1 MAAPGERETKAE
13 MFIDEARI
21 HVRSGRGG
29 DGMVHFHREKYVNR
43 GGPDGGDGGH
53 GGDVVLQVIPTLN
66 TLAAFRHKTKF
77 FAKEG
82 ANGGV
87 SNRTGKSAPQLVVP
101 VPPGTIVY
109 DDESG
114 ALLGDLTEDGQ
125 KLVVCRGGR
134 GGRGN
139 PHFMNSRNQAPLTA
153 ERGEPDEE
161 RRLRLE
167 LKLIADVG
175 LVGLPNA
182 GKSSLLAAATN
193 AKPKIADYPFTT
205 LEPNLGVVELDINSS
220 FVMAD
225 IPGLIEGAH
234 MGVGLGDAFLR
245 HVQRTKALIHILDGS
260 AEDPLADYTQIN
272 NEMAL
277 FDPALGT
284 KSQLVVVN
292 KIDLPEVQNRLPE
305 LRAAFLKK
313 GIKISEISAL
323 TKREIK
329 PLLWQAY
336 ELVKAYI
343 PPVETEE
350 LPVYQPPE
358 DLNEFEITRIAEGWR
373 VTGKAI
379 ERAAEMTYWEHPGSV
394 RRFQR
399 LMDRIGLEQALRDAG
414 VTEGDT
420 VFIRDFELEWQD

>member
-1 MAAPGERETKAE
+1 
-13 MFIDEARI
+13 MFIDEAKI

-29 DGMVHFHREKYVNR
+29 DGMMHFHREKFVNR

-53 GGDVVLQVIPTLN
+53 GGDVVVQVVPTLN
-66 TLAAFRHKTKF
+66 TLVAFRHQSKY
-77 FAKEG
+77 FALPGEK
-82 ANGGV
+82 GGV
-87 SNRTGKSAPQLVVP
+87 SDRTGKSAPDLIIP

-109 DDESG
+109 DDATGE
-114 ALLGDLTEDGQ
+114 LLGDLVESGQ
-125 KLVVCRGGR
+125 RLVVCKGGR

-139 PHFMNSRNQAPLTA
+139 PHFKNSRQQAPMTA

-161 RRLRLE
+161 RWLRME

-182 GKSSLLAAATN
+182 GKSSLLAAVTN
-193 AKPKIADYPFTT
+193 ANPKIADYPFTT
-205 LEPNLGVVELDINSS
+205 LEPNLGVVDLDLNSS

-245 HVQRTKALIHILDGS
+245 HVQRTKVLIHMVDGS

-277 FDPALGT
+277 FDPGLPR
-284 KSQLVVVN
+284 KSQIVVIN
-292 KIDLPEVQNRLPE
+292 KIDIPEVAERLTK
-305 LRAAFLKK
+305 LKAAFKKK
-313 GIKISEISAL
+313 GIDVTAISAL
-323 TKREIK
+323 TKK
-329 PLLWQAY
+329 DLTPLMWRAF
-336 ELVKAYI
+336 ELVQSA
-343 PPVETEE
+343 PPEVAEE
-350 LPVYQPPE
+350 MMPVYLPPE
-358 DLNEFEITRIAEGWR
+358 DLNEFTIAPEEGGWR

-394 RRFQR
+394 RRFQH
-399 LMDRIGLEQALRDAG
+399 LMERIGLEKALREAG
-414 VTEGDT
+414 VQEGDT
-420 VFIRDFELEWQD
+420 VFIRDYELEWQD